1 MRGGGL
7 AVRLIISA
15 VTWDQYLRS
24 GMCQLELVPVADK
37 YGCAGI
43 EFRPYWRSPIEEL
56 YEIKD
61 FLAEYNL
68 DCTYAANDCLLAANE
83 ENTRQSLLAVESSLA
98 KAARLGAKV
107 LRVGVAAGAFDR
119 ALIAAAWW
127 RTAIERLISAAA
139 GPNIVIAVENAPNP
153 TCGDAVLLRDIVVP
167 FASPWLKVTFDTGNW
182 LPAGWEPCEAIDILD
197 GHIGYVHLKDMIVR
211 ADGYAPAY
219 PGGGDLDLRTVIEK
233 LRQSDYQG
241 MYALEFPGGRSPA
254 AAVKASLKYLR
265 QIS

>member
-1 MRGGGL
+1 M
-7 AVRLIISA
+7 RLIISA

-68 DCTYAANDCLLAANE
+68 DCTYAANEFLLAANE
-83 ENTRQSLLAVESSLA
+83 ESARQSLLAVESSLVKA
-98 KAARLGAKV
+98 KRLGAKV
-107 LRVGVAAGAFDR
+107 LRVGVAVGAFDR
-119 ALIAAAWW
+119 TLINAAWW
-127 RTAIERLISAAA
+127 RTAIEHLIAAA
-139 GPNIVIAVENAPNP
+139 AAQNIVIAVENAPNP
-153 TCGDAVLLRDIVVP
+153 TCGDAFLLRDIVAP

-182 LPAGWEPCEAIDILD
+182 LPAGWDPCRALDILG
-197 GHIGYVHLKDMIVR
+197 GHIGYVHLKDMITL
-211 ADGYAPAY
+211 ADGFVPAY
-219 PGGGDLDLRTVIEK
+219 PGGGEMDLYTLIDN
-233 LRQSDYQG
+233 LRQSGYQG
-241 MYALEFPGGRSPA
+241 LYALEFPGGRSPA

-265 QIS
+265 QKS

>member
-1 MRGGGL
+1 M
-7 AVRLIISA
+7 RLIISA

-68 DCTYAANDCLLAANE
+68 DCTYAANDCLLAMSDE
-83 ENTRQSLLAVESSLA
+83 STRQSLLGVESSLA
-98 KAARLGAKV
+98 KAERLGAKV
-107 LRVGVAAGAFDR
+107 LRVGVAVSALDR
-119 ALIAAAWW
+119 KIIDAAWW
-127 RTAIERLISAAA
+127 HAAVERLITAAA
-139 GPNIVIAVENAPNP
+139 ALNIVIAVENAPNP
-153 TCGDAVLLRDIVVP
+153 VCGDAVLLRDIVAP

-182 LPAGWEPCEAIDILD
+182 LPAGWDPLRAIDVLG
-197 GHIGYVHLKDMIVR
+197 GHIGYVHLKDMISR
-211 ADGYAPAY
+211 PDGYAPAY
-219 PGGGDLDLRTVIEK
+219 PGGGNLDLHDVIGA
-233 LRQSDYQG
+233 LQQSGYQG
-241 MYALEFPGGRSPA
+241 FYALEFPGGRSPA

>member
-1 MRGGGL
+1 M
-7 AVRLIISA
+7 RLIISA

-68 DCTYAANDCLLAANE
+68 DCTYAANDCLLAATAE
-83 ENTRQSLLAVESSLA
+83 GTRQALLAVESSLA
-98 KAARLGAKV
+98 KAARLGAGV
-107 LRVGVAAGAFDR
+107 LRVGVAVGTFDR
-119 ALIAAAWW
+119 AILAAAWW
-127 RTAIERLISAAA
+127 RQAIGRLIAAA
-139 GPNIVIAVENAPNP
+139 ADQNIILAVENAPNP
-153 TCGDAVLLRDIVVP
+153 ICGDAILLRDIVAP

-182 LPAGWEPCEAIDILD
+182 LPAGWEPGAALD
-197 GHIGYVHLKDMIVR
+197 VLGGHIGYVHLKDMIIR

-219 PGGGDLDLRTVIEK
+219 PGGGDLDLQTVIDK
-233 LRQSDYQG
+233 LRLSGYQG
-241 MYALEFPGGRSPA
+241 LYALEFPGGRSPA
-254 AAVKASLKYLR
+254 AAVKASLKYLK